1 MFRRALRT
9 AMALLP
15 IVAAAAPLAVLHSA
29 SALVPFNITPQLF
42 TDPAGNTCATDA
54 TCSLRGAIL
63 KANGI
68 AGSTVHLLAGT
79 YHLTINQSPNNADD
93 GSSGDLE
100 ILADMTVQGAGAGL
114 TTVEVDAD
122 VTGAPAND
130 RAFEADSS
138 RSAVTATISDL
149 KVTGGNPLN
158 PVDGEPDG
166 GGILNDGGA
175 MTLHN
180 IIATGNSTRSGL
192 DVGGGGSGGG
202 LASNNGVIS
211 VSNSTFSGNVAAGSG
226 GGISNSHF
234 ASGAD
239 SFTNLFVSGNTANGF
254 FNAPDS
260 GGGGIY
266 NEVGRTASATF
277 MDVMITGNHAANMN
291 GGGIYENSD
300 PGATLRYDNITL
312 SGNDALFLG
321 GGFYDGAAAPFITN
335 STITGNRIT
344 GVANDTGVK
353 DGGGVAVGITPG
365 SVTLNN
371 DTISAN
377 QAALGTGGGIYLGR
391 GELVSLHNTL
401 VVSNTGTGG
410 TVSNCHPFSNVS
422 IATTGHNLANDTTC
436 NLTGSGD
443 RQGAQYDPQLAALA
457 VNQGPVDGA
466 PTATQATLTQALP
479 AGSSAINTADNTN
492 CPTIDEQHVTRPQQA
507 ICDVGAFE
515 FVAAA
520 ATPNLPKAGTAPG
533 TGLQFGAAVLLI
545 MVLAAASAPIVLLRA
560 VRRARP

>member
-1 MFRRALRT
+1 MV
-9 AMALLP
+9 LLP

-29 SALVPFNITPQLF
+29 SAFAPFNITPQLF
-42 TDPAGNTCATDA
+42 TDPASNTCATDA

-79 YHLTINQSPNNADD
+79 YHLAINQSPNNADD

-114 TTVEVDAD
+114 TTVQVDAD

-130 RAFEADSS
+130 RAFEADNS

-149 KVTGGNPLN
+149 KVTGGHPLN
-158 PVDGEPDG
+158 PVDGEGDG

-180 IIATGNSTRSGL
+180 VIATGNSTRSGVN
-192 DVGGGGSGGG
+192 DGGGSGGG
-202 LASNNGVIS
+202 LASNNGVIT
-211 VSNSTFSGNVAAGSG
+211 VSNSTFSSNVAFGSG

-239 SFTNLFVSGNTANGF
+239 SFTNLFVSGNTSNGIS
-254 FNAPDS
+254 NAFDA

-266 NEVGRTASATF
+266 NEVGPTASATF
-277 MDVMITGNHAANMN
+277 MDVMITGNHATNMN
-291 GGGIYENSD
+291 GGGIYENSA
-300 PGATLRYDNITL
+300 PTATLRYDNITL

-321 GGFYDGAAAPFITN
+321 GGFYDGQAAPAITN

-344 GVANDTGVK
+344 GGANDTGVK

-410 TVSNCHPFSNVS
+410 TVSNCHPFSNAS
-422 IATTGHNLANDTTC
+422 IATTGHNLANDATC

-457 VNQGPVDGA
+457 VNQGPADGA
-466 PTATQATLTQALP
+466 PTATQATLTEALP
-479 AGSSAINTADNTN
+479 AGSIAINTADNTN
-492 CPTIDEQHVTRPQQA
+492 CPKIDEQHVTRPQQA

-515 FVAAA
+515 FVPAPA
-520 ATPNLPKAGTAPG
+520 ATPNLPQAGGAPG
-533 TGLQFGAAVLLI
+533 TGLQFGAAILLI
-545 MVLAAASAPIVLLRA
+545 VVLAAAGTPIVLLRTA
-560 VRRARP
+560 RRAKA